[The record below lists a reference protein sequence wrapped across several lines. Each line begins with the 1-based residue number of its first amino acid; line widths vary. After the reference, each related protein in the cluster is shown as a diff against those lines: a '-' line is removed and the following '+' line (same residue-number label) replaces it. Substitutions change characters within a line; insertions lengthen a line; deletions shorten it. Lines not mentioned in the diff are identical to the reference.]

1 MPAGLPHFLGLGTQK
16 GGTTTLHQL
25 LSQHPQVYLPACKE
39 VHYFDLNHLAGETW
53 YRSHFQAATTTQK
66 CGDITPFYLF
76 HPDVPQRIQQLL
88 PDARMI
94 VLLRHP
100 VDRAISQLFH
110 AKKRGFEPLE
120 PADALQAETSR
131 LASGDPISLQK
142 HSYVSRSRYLEQLE
156 RYEARFPSDQMLIM
170 RSEDLF
176 EQPVKIWQTL
186 QQFLGLQSVEL
197 PMPLPRANPGT
208 GEASNLDPALRQQLF
223 EQLSDTIEGVR
234 ARYGINWSLS

>member
-66 CGDITPFYLF
+66 CGDITHFYLF